1 MDALNP
7 DYQRDLG
14 DGYRLR
20 WATPDD
26 GADYAQLAAKA
37 FYLKNEQMENPNVVG
52 YAHDLTSNNHPLCR
66 ADDVAVVVDGHNQI
80 VAAAAL
86 LSQPLEY
93 DDIPLNVGRPELVCS
108 DSQVRQRGLVRA
120 IFELLHAKSAARGDV
135 MQAITGIPHYYH
147 QFGYSWSVDYNAFAR
162 ISVAAL
168 PASPAETNAI
178 RLRRVALAEYQQF
191 VALYNNDRFGRNV
204 LLSTPYT
211 PEYFTHVLSTS
222 VSTEGFIPYFMVN
235 DLGSVLGYV
244 LADQRSWDGKWA
256 IIGIGAAANQ
266 SMAQLLLPTL
276 HAAKEIFADIRKVV
290 PAHPDI
296 HSIEIQVDGNHPIRQ
311 LLTNRNIPYHYEAPY
326 TWYLRVPDMVK
337 FLGQITPVLER
348 RIAQSVFKGYTGK
361 LVLSFFRDG
370 VELEWQNGQLTNLT
384 PWHPP
389 IYENDGSSA
398 NAIYPPSIFNQQL
411 FGWRSL
417 AELRDWRPD
426 VWADNQSTPLLN
438 ELFPKQASWFLW
450 MN

>member
-26 GADYAQLAAKA
+26 GTQYAQLAAKA

-52 YAHDLTSNNHPLCR
+52 YARDLVSNNHPLCH

-86 LSQPLEY
+86 LTQPLEY
-93 DDIPLNVGRPELVCS
+93 DGIPLKVGRPELVCS
-108 DSQVRQRGLVRA
+108 DSQVRQRGFVRA
-120 IFELLHAKSAARGDV
+120 IFELMHAKSAARGDV

-147 QFGYSWSVDYNAFAR
+147 QFGYSWSVDYNAHAKL
-162 ISVAAL
+162 ALAKL
-168 PASPAETNAI
+168 PALANEVNPV
-178 RLRRVALAEYQQF
+178 RLRRVTPAEYQQF
-191 VALYNNDRFGRNV
+191 VALYNNDRLGRN
-204 LLSTPYT
+204 LLLTTPYT
-211 PEYFTHVLSTS
+211 PEYFAHVLTTS

-235 DLGSVLGYV
+235 ELGSVLGYF
-244 LADQRSWDGKWA
+244 LADQRSWDGWWT
-256 IIGIGAAANQ
+256 ILGIGAAANQ
-266 SMAQLLLPTL
+266 SLTNLIVPTL
-276 HAAKEIFADIRKVV
+276 HATKELTADVHKVV
-290 PAHPDI
+290 PHHPDI
-296 HSIEIQVDGNHPIRQ
+296 HSLNIQVDGNHPIQ
-311 LLTNRNIPYHYEAPY
+311 QVLTNRNIPFQYEAPY

-337 FLGQITPVLER
+337 LLGQITPALER
-348 RIAQSVFKGYTGK
+348 RIAQSIFAGYSGK

-370 VELEWQNGQLTNLT
+370 VELEWQNGQLTQLT

-389 IYENDGSSA
+389 VYEKDGSSA
-398 NAIYPPSIFNQQL
+398 NASYPPSIFNQQL

-426 VWADNQSTPLLN
+426 VWADSESTPLLDV
-438 ELFPKQASWFLW
+438 LFPKQPSWFLW